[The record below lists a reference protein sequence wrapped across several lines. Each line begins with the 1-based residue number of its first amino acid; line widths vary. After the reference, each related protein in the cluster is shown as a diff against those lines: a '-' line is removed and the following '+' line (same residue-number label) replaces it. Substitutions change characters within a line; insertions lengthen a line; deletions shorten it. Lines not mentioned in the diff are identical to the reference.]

1 MRAGPDGRAL
11 GDSPSGAG
19 LRQAAGPGRG
29 RGAGLALL
37 GAAVAALFALDIAAG
52 SVSLP
57 LGQVLSA
64 LAGRA
69 EGPAATIVLLFRLP
83 KALVALGAGAAL
95 AASGLLL
102 QTVFRNPLAGPDV
115 LGINSGAS
123 IGVAAAVLLAGETSA
138 SSLLGSLGLGGY
150 ALISLAASLG
160 AAAVLALIL
169 ALARRFEDA
178 VSLLILGMLV
188 GYVAGSAVSLL
199 VYFAS
204 PQKVQVYLSWTY
216 GSFSGVTL
224 AKLPVFAAFLA
235 AGFLVLLRAAKPLDA
250 LLLGE
255 RYAASVGVDVRLE
268 RTRAIAASALLTGV
282 STAFCGP
289 IAFVGIAAP
298 LAAKRLFRSS
308 DHAFLI
314 PASSLLGSAFC
325 LGADL
330 ASQLPRN
337 GAVLPVNP
345 LLALV
350 GAPIIVSAFL
360 SNRGEA
366 RQ

>member
-1 MRAGPDGRAL
+1 MSDRPGRDALGDKVARSGGRAL
-11 GDSPSGAG
+11 G
-19 LRQAAGPGRG
+19 
-29 RGAGLALL
+29 LALL
-37 GAAVAALFALDIAAG
+37 VAFALALFILDVFVGSVGIPPRDVLAALLGKAKG
-52 SVSLP
+52 SA
-57 LGQVLSA
+57 SA
-64 LAGRA
+64 
-69 EGPAATIVLLFRLP
+69 IVLLFRLP

-123 IGVAAAVLLAGETSA
+123 IGVAAAVLLSGQTSA
-138 SSLLGSLGLGGY
+138 SSLLGGLNLGGY

-160 AAAVLALIL
+160 AAAVLLIIL

-188 GYVAGSAVSLL
+188 GYVAGSVVSLL
-199 VYFAS
+199 IYFAS

-224 AKLPVFAAFLA
+224 AKLPVFAAFVA
-235 AGFLVLLRAAKPLDA
+235 AGFLLILRSAKPLDA

-255 RYAASVGVDVRLE
+255 RYAASVGVDVKRE
-268 RTRAIAASALLTGV
+268 RAKAIAAAALLTGV

-298 LAAKRLFRSS
+298 IAARRLFRSS
-308 DHAFLI
+308 DHAFLA
-314 PASSLLGSAFC
+314 PASAFLGSAFC
-325 LGADL
+325 LCADL
-330 ASQLPRN
+330 ISQLPRN

-360 SNRGEA
+360 SGRGGNRS
-366 RQ
+366 

>member
-1 MRAGPDGRAL
+1 VRASGTEPRGGR
-11 GDSPSGAG
+11 
-19 LRQAAGPGRG
+19 R
-29 RGAGLALL
+29 RGALLLAALVL
-37 GAAVAALFALDIAAG
+37 ALFALDIFSG
-52 SVSLP
+52 SVGIP
-57 LGQVLSA
+57 LREVLSA
-64 LAGRA
+64 LLGRA
-69 EGPAATIVLLFRLP
+69 AGPASVIVLLFRLP

-138 SSLLGSLGLGGY
+138 SSLLGGLDLGGY

-160 AAAVLALIL
+160 AAAVLLLIL

-188 GYVAGSAVSLL
+188 GYVAGSVVSLL
-199 VYFAS
+199 IYFAS

-216 GSFSGVTL
+216 GSFSAVTL

-235 AGFLVLLRAAKPLDA
+235 AGFLLLLRSAKPLDA

-255 RYAASVGVDVRLE
+255 RYAASVGVDVKRE
-268 RTRAIAASALLTGV
+268 RARAIAASALLTGV

-298 LAAKRLFRSS
+298 IAAKRLFRSS
-308 DHAFLI
+308 DHAFLL
-314 PASSLLGSAFC
+314 PASALLGSAFC
-325 LGADL
+325 LCADL
-330 ASQLPRN
+330 VSQLPRN

-360 SNRGEA
+360 SGRGEE
-366 RQ
+366 RT

>member
-1 MRAGPDGRAL
+1 MKVSAPANRDGRLRGTILLAAL
-11 GDSPSGAG
+11 V
-19 LRQAAGPGRG
+19 L
-29 RGAGLALL
+29 
-37 GAAVAALFALDIAAG
+37 ALFALDLFSG
-52 SVSLP
+52 SVGIP
-57 LGQVLSA
+57 AREVLSA
-64 LAGRA
+64 LLGRA
-69 EGPAATIVLLFRLP
+69 AGPASAIVLLFRLP
-83 KALVALGAGAAL
+83 KALVALGAGTAL

-123 IGVAAAVLLAGETSA
+123 IGVAAAVLLAGQTSA
-138 SSLLGSLGLGGY
+138 SSLLGGLGSGGY

-160 AAAVLALIL
+160 AAAVLLLIL
-169 ALARRFEDA
+169 ALARKFEDA

-199 VYFAS
+199 IYFAS
-204 PQKVQVYLSWTY
+204 PQKVQVYLAWTY
-216 GSFSGVTL
+216 GSFAGVTL
-224 AKLPVFAAFLA
+224 SRLPVFAAFLA
-235 AGFLVLLRAAKPLDA
+235 AGFLLLGRSAKPLDA

-255 RYAASVGVDVRLE
+255 RYAASVGVDVKRE
-268 RTRAIAASALLTGV
+268 RARAIASSALLTGV

-298 LAAKRLFRSS
+298 IAAKRLFRSS

-314 PASSLLGSAFC
+314 PTSSLLGSAFC
-325 LGADL
+325 LSADIV
-330 ASQLPRN
+330 SQLPRN

-360 SNRGEA
+360 SGRGEEQA
-366 RQ
+366 